1 MVPRGYDSN
10 PSNEDVGNSTGVD
23 DGVGVSV
30 GVGVVVLVTVGV
42 TVEVSVG
49 VGEGVV
55 LIERVMDG
63 VTVSVGVAVDVVV
76 GVTVEVGVGEGV
88 VVSVGVTDGVTLIVG
103 VTVGVGV
110 GDRLTNSSSFSDLY
124 AINFQPIALFPSP
137 CFIHSSYGFENTISS
152 FCIVGNH
159 GWFRYARVKLRFFT
173 SIL

>member
-1 MVPRGYDSN
+1 MLI
-10 PSNEDVGNSTGVD
+10 
-23 DGVGVSV
+23 DGVMDGVTV
-30 GVGVVVLVTVGV
+30 GVGVVVAVTVGV

-49 VGEGVV
+49 VGEGVM
-55 LIERVMDG
+55 LIEG
-63 VTVSVGVAVDVVV
+63 VI
-76 GVTVEVGVGEGV
+76 
-88 VVSVGVTDGVTLIVG
+88 DGVTLIVG

-159 GWFRYARVKLRFFT
+159 G
-173 SIL
+173 